1 MAQWTLSD
9 IRQKIRQVTGRLSP
23 NEMTDD
29 ELNDRIN
36 KFYQYTFPAEVK
48 LDRNRTYYE
57 FLTTPNQAYYTP
69 SSSYTNFEPPA
80 TVDMMDLSW
89 YQEPSVF
96 FQNNPLSV
104 RSSYPWTGD
113 GVTVNFTTTISGVSI
128 YPGTLVVTD
137 NTEVFEDTNKIWGT
151 ADIAMTGSGGGASTV
166 NYSTG
171 VITIGFAVAPTSGQ
185 DILLSYTPF
194 TPGSPQAILY
204 YNNEFQLYPVPDTA
218 YKIRVKAYQI
228 PDELTLSTDR
238 PLLDQWGLCVAY
250 GTARDLLVD
259 YGEMDSY
266 ADVTVLY
273 KEQVSY
279 VINRTSQNL
288 LNTRAMPSF

>member
-1 MAQWTLSD
+1 M
-9 IRQKIRQVTGRLSP
+9 SP
-23 NEMTDD
+23 NDISDD
-29 ELNDRIN
+29 ELNERIN
-36 KFYQYTFPAEVK
+36 KFYQFTFPAEVK

-80 TVDMMDLSW
+80 TIDMMELSW
-89 YQEPSVF
+89 YQEPAIF
-96 FQNNPLSV
+96 FQNNPHSV
-104 RSSYPWTGD
+104 STTYPWTGD
-113 GVTVNFTTTISGVSI
+113 GVTVNFTTTISGVYI
-128 YPGTLVVTD
+128 FPGTLVVTD
-137 NTEVFEDTNKIWGT
+137 NVEVFEDITDTYGT
-151 ADIAMTGSGGGASTV
+151 ADIWITGSGGGTASV

-171 VITIGFAVAPTSGQ
+171 VITAGFAIAPASGQ
-185 DILLSYTPF
+185 KILLSYTPF
-194 TPGSPQAILY
+194 TPGQSQACLY
-204 YNNEFQLYPVPDTA
+204 YNHRFQLYPVPDTS

-238 PLLDQWGLCVAY
+238 PLLDQWGLCIAY